1 MKPARRR
8 ELVGQVLSRHPV
20 GVRRACG
27 LIQLSRAAWYRGVH
41 PRRDVALRMR
51 LRDLAAARPRYGYL
65 FLYKLLR
72 REGWIVNR
80 KKVLRIYREEG
91 LTLRLRKRRKH
102 VARIRVPM
110 MLPDGPGERWS
121 IDFVSDALV
130 EGRKIRV
137 LTAIDNF
144 TRECV
149 ALEVMPSFPAQAVTE
164 ALDRAIET
172 YGKPRVITCDN
183 GPEFTSNHFD
193 AWAFDRG
200 IKTDFIAPGK
210 PVQNGLCESFNGS
223 FRNEC
228 LNASWF
234 RSVAQAR
241 REIESWRR
249 DYNEA
254 RPHSGIGD
262 QTPTEYAAKLVA
274 WGRR

>member
-1 MKPARRR
+1 
-8 ELVGQVLSRHPV
+8 
-20 GVRRACG
+20 
-27 LIQLSRAAWYRGVH
+27 
-41 PRRDVALRMR
+41 MR

-72 REGWIVNR
+72 REGWVVNR

-91 LTLRLRKRRKH
+91 LSLRLRRRRKH

-110 MLPDGPGERWS
+110 LLPDGPGERWS

-149 ALEVMPSFPAQAVTE
+149 TLEVASSLSAQAVTA
-164 ALDRAIET
+164 ALDLAIEV

-183 GPEFTSNHFD
+183 GPEFTSNHSD
-193 AWAFDRG
+193 AWAYANS
-200 IKTDFIAPGK
+200 IKIDFIAPGK
-210 PVQNGLCESFNGS
+210 PVQNGLCESFNSS

-234 RSVAQAR
+234 QTLAQAR
-241 REIESWRR
+241 SAIEIWRR